1 METFINFN
9 WISLFAL
16 SIALLLFIFIYFISK
31 KIKWIYV
38 ILISLLMGIGVGY
51 LFKSNDNSY
60 LKWLGLIG
68 DIYIR
73 LITAMVAPVI
83 LVSII
88 SSFITLKNK
97 DSMKKIGIK
106 SIIWLLT
113 SALLAILLSIILGT
127 TIKLGR
133 GAGAIFED
141 INSVS
146 SGTINAYSG
155 LTKSF
160 EEVLI
165 NLFPSNIIA
174 DIQNNNVVAI
184 IIIAIAL
191 AVGYISVAQTSG
203 EDKVVIFKDFINA
216 SKRIIYRILANLIKL
231 TPYAVL
237 AILSSSAAKI
247 FTNVESLIQLL
258 ILVVSIYLVA
268 IVHTYIINGL
278 LIKFVTKLSPIKFFK
293 HILPAQVTAFSTQSS
308 VGTLPITIKNLK
320 DSGVNEEIANF
331 TAPLGTT
338 IGMPGCTAIWPTLLV
353 IFFINATGIEWGF
366 GNYIIL
372 IILSLFLSLG
382 SAGVP
387 GIAIVSSISL
397 FGMLNLPVA
406 AVILLMPINTIS
418 DMIRTLDNV
427 STAAVSSVLVAKN
440 VNELDI
446 EKFNDESNKDNES
459 VKEDYINNLEL
470 TDTTI
475 IKKSDSD
482 ELISEDQVCHF
493 TPRKKDN

>member
-1 METFINFN
+1 M
-9 WISLFAL
+9 
-16 SIALLLFIFIYFISK
+16 
-31 KIKWIYV
+31 
-38 ILISLLMGIGVGY
+38 
-51 LFKSNDNSY
+51 
-60 LKWLGLIG
+60 
-68 DIYIR
+68 
-73 LITAMVAPVI
+73 
-83 LVSII
+83 
-88 SSFITLKNK
+88 
-97 DSMKKIGIK
+97 
-106 SIIWLLT
+106 
-113 SALLAILLSIILGT
+113 
-127 TIKLGR
+127 
-133 GAGAIFED
+133 
-141 INSVS
+141 
-146 SGTINAYSG
+146 
-155 LTKSF
+155 
-160 EEVLI
+160 
-165 NLFPSNIIA
+165 
-174 DIQNNNVVAI
+174 
-184 IIIAIAL
+184 
-191 AVGYISVAQTSG
+191 
-203 EDKVVIFKDFINA
+203 
-216 SKRIIYRILANLIKL
+216 
-231 TPYAVL
+231 
-237 AILSSSAAKI
+237 
-247 FTNVESLIQLL
+247 
-258 ILVVSIYLVA
+258 
-268 IVHTYIINGL
+268 HTYIINGL